1 MTARQHLFFDL
12 DHTLWDFETNSRIAL
27 KEVFETLNLQGKGV
41 TSFDEFIAI
50 YEKENERAWRLYRNG
65 EMKKEVLRTI
75 RFGNSLA
82 KFDIQDESLNEEMA
96 SEYLERSP
104 YKTVLVPGTM
114 ELLDYLKTKGYP
126 LHILTNGFEEVQGIK
141 MKESGLSPFFDHVI
155 TSEFIGVRKP
165 HPKAFL
171 GSASHVGADV
181 TKAFMIGDN
190 LEADVLGA
198 KNVGMSEV
206 YFNPSSEKHDHDLK
220 FEIQSLLELKT
231 IL

>member
-104 YKTVLVPGTM
+104 YKTVLVQGTM
-114 ELLDYLKTKGYP
+114 E
-126 LHILTNGFEEVQGIK
+126 
-141 MKESGLSPFFDHVI
+141 
-155 TSEFIGVRKP
+155 
-165 HPKAFL
+165 
-171 GSASHVGADV
+171 
-181 TKAFMIGDN
+181 
-190 LEADVLGA
+190 
-198 KNVGMSEV
+198 
-206 YFNPSSEKHDHDLK
+206 
-220 FEIQSLLELKT
+220 
-231 IL
+231 